1 MHIIIFITIIM
12 HFRQGKKITLGLME
26 VVQKLSVLQ
35 SLDDNIKQDVA
46 INNEAW
52 EYRITVINQSTFL

>member
-12 HFRQGKKITLGLME
+12 HFRRGKKITLGLME

-46 INNEAW
+46 INNEA
-52 EYRITVINQSTFL
+52 